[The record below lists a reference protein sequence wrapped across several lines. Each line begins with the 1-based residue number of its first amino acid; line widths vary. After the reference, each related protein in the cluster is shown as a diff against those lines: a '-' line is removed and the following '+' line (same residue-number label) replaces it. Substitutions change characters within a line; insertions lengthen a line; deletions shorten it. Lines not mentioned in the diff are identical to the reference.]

1 VRAGLQ
7 YLRRQG
13 LRIGATGGQAHHA
26 ETLRVAVY
34 DVESL
39 DAD

>member
-1 VRAGLQ
+1 VGTGLQ
-7 YLRRQG
+7 HLRRQG
-13 LRIGATGGQAHHA
+13 LRISATGGQPYHA